1 MTNETLTT
9 EQLAERW
16 GISPQTL
23 DNWRSSK
30 KGPDYVKMGG
40 VIVYRLED
48 VRRYEM
54 GNLIKIEKD

>member
-23 DNWRSSK
+23 ENWRSSK

-48 VRRYEM
+48 VRRYEVD
-54 GNLIKIEKD
+54 NLIKIGGG

>member
-16 GISPQTL
+16 NISPQTL
-23 DNWRSSK
+23 ENWRSSK

-54 GNLIKIEKD
+54 ENLIKFGGG